1 MAVVITGF
9 GARSPLGCSYGE
21 SLETLRAGTPC
32 VGDIQNL
39 DTRGYQHTAA
49 GEIRHDGKVVRTDA
63 GVDRKT
69 FFLDQALEELSGRTG
84 FTQRYRPGS

>member
-1 MAVVITGF
+1 MAVVITGI
-9 GARSPLGCSYGE
+9 GARSPLGCSFEE
-21 SLETLRAGTPC
+21 SMETLRAGTPC

-49 GEIRHDGKVVRTDA
+49 GEIRHQGEVVRTDG

-69 FFLDQALEELSGRTG
+69 FFLDQALEELSAQTG
-84 FTQRYRPGS
+84 FTLRYRPG